1 MNGEAYDD
9 AMDFEGYGEFDE
21 SDIGEMDEMLDG
33 LVDARESDFTERKR
47 RGRGRRGGNR
57 PVPAARGGNAYRAP
71 SAPAGA
77 VNQKQLH
84 DALSRVGADAK
95 RNGEGIKTINTRLS
109 GLTTRV
115 DDVVSVNQLQ
125 SRAIGKLDKQMK
137 IDGALELVESFTPGG
152 ISAFQLLK
160 GAVKSGLLGEGK
172 GALGNPLVIGG
183 IGLVLNNPGILG
195 GLLQR
200 PNQ

>member
-9 AMDFEGYGEFDE
+9 AMDFEGYADFDE
-21 SDIGEMDEMLDG
+21 SDIGTSEMDEMLDG
-33 LVDARESDFTERKR
+33 
-47 RGRGRRGGNR
+47 
-57 PVPAARGGNAYRAP
+57 PYRAP
-71 SAPAGA
+71 VAPGGA
-77 VNQKQLH
+77 VDQKQLH
-84 DALSRVGADAK
+84 DALARVAADVK
-95 RNGEGIKTINTRLS
+95 RNGEGIKTLNTRLG

-115 DDVVSVNQLQ
+115 DDVVSVNQIQ

-137 IDGALELVESFTPGG
+137 IDGALDLAESFTPGG
-152 ISAFQLLK
+152 ISAFQLLR

-195 GLLQR
+195 GLLPR
-200 PNQ
+200 PNP